1 MSDDKLRKRIASEAA
16 RLVLNRQETDL
27 KKARLKAARA
37 LVSGYVRRS
46 AMPSDAEVR
55 DLLAQQTYLT
65 GEDVR
70 FDNLRALRITAL
82 NFMRHLRR
90 FEPRIQ
96 ADLVTGTIRSG
107 DEVKILLPK
116 NSEEAAISYT
126 SNDLQKQRQ
135 STDKKA
141 EVEIIHDPMPVP
153 DNFIMRVSIE
163 FRDEAWETAVP
174 LSEFEQAVA
183 QAYPDLQIIASDS
196 AHSLPAHSPQEP
208 DRFSI
213 YRMLLAPLEQVHFRK
228 STHPE
233 SDALYH
239 SLQVYALASQQI
251 PYDEE
256 FLLAALLHDVG
267 MALDPVEPI
276 PAGLSA
282 LSGHITSRTQWFL
295 ENLPAAH
302 QLLENSLGA
311 RARKRLNQHPDADLL
326 LLLARCDRDGRVPG
340 GEAPELL
347 EALDQLRELAA
358 Q

>member
-70 FDNLRALRITAL
+70 FDNLRALRVAAL
-82 NFMRHLRR
+82 NFMRRLRR

-107 DEVKILLPK
+107 DEVEILLPE
-116 NSEEAAISYT
+116 SIEEAAISLL
-126 SNDLQKQRQ
+126 SSSQLRGGRD
-135 STDKKA
+135 A
-141 EVEIIHDPMPVP
+141 EETEDGIIHDPMPVP
-153 DNFIMRVSIE
+153 DNFIMPVSIE

-174 LSEFEQAVA
+174 LSEFEQVVA
-183 QAYPDLQIIASDS
+183 LAYPDLQIIDPDS
-196 AHSLPAHSPQEP
+196 SRSLPAASLQKP

-213 YRMLLAPLEQVHFRK
+213 YRMLLAPLEQVHLRK

-233 SDALYH
+233 GDALYH

-276 PAGLSA
+276 PAGLEA
-282 LSGHITSRTQWFL
+282 LSEHITPRTQWFL

-326 LLLARCDRDGRVPG
+326 LLLARCDREGRVPG